1 MSRPSDMPTIEA
13 FEHGTRA
20 KYVCGCRC
28 ENCRTANRVYAH
40 KRAKTKI
47 FHGPNPLVPAETACL
62 HLRRLSGKGVGRRA
76 VERASGVPNSI
87 LLEIRMKRKTM
98 IRRTTEDRI
107 LKVDLDARAGHA
119 LVPADKTWK
128 MINELIEEGFTK
140 AELARRLGYARP
152 ALQIRK
158 DRITA
163 ETERK
168 VLRFYDMIMAI

>member
-1 MSRPSDMPTIEA
+1 MSRPSDMPSIDA
-13 FEHGTRA
+13 FAHGTRA

-28 ENCRTANRVYAH
+28 DACRTANRMYAR
-40 KRAKTKI
+40 KRAKTRI
-47 FHGPNPLVPAETACL
+47 FHGGNPLVPAEPARL
-62 HLRRLSGKGVGRRA
+62 HLRRLSRDGVGRRA

-87 LLEIRMKRKTM
+87 LLEIRTKRKAM
-98 IRRTTEDRI
+98 IRRSTEKRI
-107 LKVDLDARAGHA
+107 LDIGLEALADHA

-128 MINELIEEGFTK
+128 RINELIEEGFTK

-158 DRITA
+158 DRITV

-168 VLRFYDMIMAI
+168 VGRFYDMIMAI